1 MTENIKPFRTW
12 DQQIERLKTKY
23 DLKIEDDNFAR
34 RALSSMSYYDLV
46 NGYSECF
53 MKDGKYTEAISIEYL
68 YSFYHFDRTFQNAL
82 FQYSIYIENFFKTA
96 LSYVV
101 AESFGI
107 YQKEYLNQKNYV
119 NPKNQKRRRKRTQLL
134 EKLHKTYNPENKYL
148 DNPTK
153 HYVET
158 KNHVPPWILFK
169 NVSFSNAID
178 LYSFLKS
185 EEKYKVRNIVSPGVD
200 PEAFKNSLTVVR
212 KYRNAIAHNLKFVT
226 YRSGVNY
233 IPSVLS
239 IDKLQPFT
247 EMENLKNDSP
257 YNLIL
262 AIVLLLNDAYLLNEL
277 YESLSITITRFT
289 RDPRQVQLFQDYS
302 RITGIPIN
310 ILEIFQA
317 FILKLE

>member
-53 MKDGKYTEAISIEYL
+53 MKDGKYTEAIFIEYL

-185 EEKYKVRNIVSPGVD
+185 KEKYKVRNIVSPGVEA
-200 PEAFKNSLTVVR
+200 EAFKNSLTVVR

-239 IDKLQPFT
+239 IDKLRPFINV
-247 EMENLKNDSP
+247 ENLKNDSP

-277 YESLSITITRFT
+277 YESLFITITRFT
-289 RDPRQVQLFQDYS
+289 RDPRQILLFQDYS

-310 ILEIFQA
+310 ILEIFEA
-317 FILKLE
+317 FIRKLE